1 MPATTDRS
9 MATGPEPN
17 TQSHAARPRRWLPT
31 PKTGAKIAL
40 AGGLI
45 AVLVALGIVLSA
57 SPLAVAGTD
66 GIPAELAI
74 GHFYTSQTSCQ
85 PGGALPRGTT
95 AIRVSLSANIGP
107 RVDLE
112 VLSGSTLVS
121 EGEREAG
128 WGVDET
134 VTVPIQRVPRGIS
147 HARICVMTGPVV
159 EPLQVNGA
167 LVRAPDGNTAL
178 LRLEYLRPR
187 SASWLSLLPSIARRM
202 GLAHAPAGTWV
213 AYMLIAVM
221 AAVAAIATRLAL
233 RELG

>member
-1 MPATTDRS
+1 MTANTDTYTDAEARTR
-9 MATGPEPN
+9 ADR
-17 TQSHAARPRRWLPT
+17 ARPRHLLPSG
-31 PKTGAKIAL
+31 KTGARIAL
-40 AGGLI
+40 VIGLSAI
-45 AVLVALGIVLSA
+45 LVALGVVVSA
-57 SPLAVAGTD
+57 SPLAVAATD
-66 GIPAELAI
+66 GVPANLAV

-85 PGGALPRGTT
+85 PGGAVPRGTT

-107 RVDLE
+107 NVNLE
-112 VLSGSTLVS
+112 LLSGSTLVS
-121 EGEREAG
+121 EGAREAG

-134 VTVPIQRVPRGIS
+134 VTVPIKRVTSRID
-147 HARICVMTGPVV
+147 HARICLTTGPVV
-159 EPLQVNGA
+159 EPLQVNGTR
-167 LVRAPDGNTAL
+167 VQTPGGDTTL

-202 GLAHAPAGTWV
+202 GLAHAPAGTWA